1 MDTRVHVFMEN
12 LTEIP
17 LNQVNNNFLDN
28 LSIDLDNQN
37 SSKIIPIEEWL
48 HYFMDDILP
57 IKEKDIIILD
67 NMDEKI
73 WIEVVTIPQF
83 LKINK
88 NKQINSKLYLGK
100 IISMVASKPYYY
112 GSFTFFE
119 ISQVYFQ
126 ETYDNIMKMISNS
139 TVTY

>member
-1 MDTRVHVFMEN
+1 MEN

-17 LNQVNNNFLDN
+17 LNQVNNNFLNN

-37 SSKIIPIEEWL
+37 SSKIIPIKEWL

-83 LKINK
+83 LKMNK
-88 NKQINSKLYLGK
+88 NKQINSRLYLGK
-100 IISMVASKPYYY
+100 IISRVASKPYYY
-112 GSFTFFE
+112 GSFTLFE
-119 ISQVYFQ
+119 VSQVYFQ

-139 TVTY
+139 TMTYS